1 MYPKILNIY
10 GKISINSYGVMI
22 ALGFLL
28 FIYLAYKNP
37 KRARIISNDTFFNA
51 IFIGF
56 ISAVVGG
63 RIFFV
68 LEEWSSFE
76 DKLEIFYPW
85 IGGFGLLGS
94 IIGVLITLPI
104 YLYFKKVK
112 ILPFFDLIAI
122 YAPLLQSISRIGCFL
137 AGCCYG
143 SVCSKDMLYSV
154 VFTNPESLAP
164 LNMPLHPA
172 QLYSSLAS
180 FLIFILIYLRS
191 KFRYKPGQILFLY
204 LILESISRFSV
215 DFWRGSRDFFKK
227 DSFLGVFIDIF
238 IYKSN
243 LLSYSQLIV
252 ILILAFAFIGFLWA
266 SFFNKTEDK

>member
-28 FIYLAYKNP
+28 FIYLSYKNP
-37 KRARIISNDTFFNA
+37 KRAKIISSDAFLNT

-56 ISAVVGG
+56 ISAVIGG
-63 RIFFV
+63 RLFFV
-68 LEEWSSFE
+68 FEEWHSFE
-76 DKLEIFYPW
+76 NKLEIFYPW

-94 IIGVLITLPI
+94 IIGVLITLPV
-104 YLYFKKVK
+104 YLYFKNVK
-112 ILPFFDLIAI
+112 ILPFFDLISI
-122 YAPLLQSISRIGCFL
+122 YAPLMQAISRIGCFL

-143 SVCSKDMLYSV
+143 AVCDKNMLWSV

-164 LNMPLHPA
+164 LNMHLHPA

-191 KFRYKPGQILFLY
+191 KFSYKTGQILFLY

-215 DFWRGSRDFFKK
+215 DFWRGSRDFIQKN
-227 DSFLGVFIDIF
+227 SFLGNFINKF

-243 LLSYSQLIV
+243 LLSYSQLV
-252 ILILAFAFIGFLWA
+252 AVLIFVFAAIGFLWV
-266 SFFNKTEDK
+266 SFYNKTENK